1 MKPMTWGGLI
11 LLVLGLVALI
21 SQGFSYKS
29 KETVVDI
36 GPIHATAETE
46 KTVPIPP
53 IAGAAAVLAGVA
65 LMVAGQRGR

>member
-1 MKPMTWGGLI
+1 MKGMTLAGVV
-11 LLVLGLVALI
+11 LLVLGLVALVA
-21 SQGFSYKS
+21 QGFSYKS

-46 KTVPIPP
+46 KNVPIPP

-65 LMVAGQRGR
+65 LIVAGRRR